1 MENYSFLLGFIPAK
15 MFLAM
20 IGFAF
25 IGIIVALLID
35 ATKRNHAS
43 ASTPMKFSWK
53 FLLVDNWKT
62 ILLTALAVLIT
73 LRFVSSVFPGQF
85 IDSDLA
91 SPTGAEKWLFGS
103 FLIGLAYNTILQTLK
118 QKTEILQAKRE

>member
-1 MENYSFLLGFIPAK
+1 MEKYSYLLGFIPAK

-20 IGFAF
+20 IGFAC

-43 ASTPMKFSWK
+43 PSTPVKFSWK
-53 FLLVDNWKT
+53 FLIVDNLKT
-62 ILLTALAVLIT
+62 ILLTALAILIT

-85 IDSDLA
+85 IDTDLA
-91 SPTGAEKWLFGS
+91 SPIGMEKWLFGS
-103 FLIGLAYNTILQTLK
+103 FLIGLAYNTLLQTLK
-118 QKTEILQAKRE
+118 QKSELLQAKRD